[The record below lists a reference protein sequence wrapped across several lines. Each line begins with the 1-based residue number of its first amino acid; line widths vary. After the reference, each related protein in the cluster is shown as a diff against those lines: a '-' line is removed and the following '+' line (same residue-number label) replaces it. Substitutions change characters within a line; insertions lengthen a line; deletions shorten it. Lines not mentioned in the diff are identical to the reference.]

1 MLRGHGFPMPREL
14 FICLQAAADEA
25 LGMGFDVFFGA
36 QGWMMFRNIIL
47 DK

>member
-25 LGMGFDVFFGA
+25 LGMGFDVFF
-36 QGWMMFRNIIL
+36 WCSRL
-47 DK
+47 DDVQKYHFG